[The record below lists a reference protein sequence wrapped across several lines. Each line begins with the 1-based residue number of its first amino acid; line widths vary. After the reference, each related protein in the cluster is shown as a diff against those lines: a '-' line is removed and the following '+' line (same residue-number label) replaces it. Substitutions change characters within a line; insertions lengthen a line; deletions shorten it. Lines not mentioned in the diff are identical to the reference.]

1 MDGLEGF
8 VFLGKC
14 PDKKVLVQENDSFSL
29 NVKLNDSVVDEMKKA
44 RVTRTLPNRSKPM
57 EQKLPDSWED
67 DDDDDDDDGRAGT
80 DDGSAGRSEAA
91 ALDVVD
97 ADESAAC
104 WEDHADDDAVIAL
117 RGSRNSSGGTGGA
130 VEPVVV
136 QECAQCGTMKDI
148 VLDKVDPDAAP
159 GDLFC
164 KDCWTAFDKS
174 MLEDTPLI
182 LINLSK
188 IEQQQVAAEEASK
201 VKGAR
206 DIDST
211 SSSLF
216 TQKLKD
222 ERAAELAAKVQR
234 NLTNR
239 FVTDLFDA
247 TTMGGG
253 LAGGGGSGGGMCYH
267 TNMRTWEEDLAC
279 LEME

>member
-1 MDGLEGF
+1 MDVLEGF

-14 PDKKVLVQENDSFSL
+14 PDKKVLVEENESFSL

-44 RVTRTLPNRSKPM
+44 RVTRTQPNRSKPM
-57 EQKLPDSWED
+57 DSWED
-67 DDDDDDDDGRAGT
+67 DDDDDNNDGRAGM
-80 DDGSAGRSEAA
+80 DDGSAGGSEAV
-91 ALDVVD
+91 ALDMVD
-97 ADESAAC
+97 SAESAAC

-117 RGSRNSSGGTGGA
+117 RGSRNSSGGTIGD

-136 QECAQCGTMKDI
+136 QECAQCGTMKGI

-174 MLEDTPLI
+174 MLEDMPLI

-201 VKGAR
+201 VKGDR
-206 DIDST
+206 VIDST

-216 TQKLKD
+216 TQTLTD

-239 FVTDLFDA
+239 FVTDLLDA

-253 LAGGGGSGGGMCYH
+253 LAGSGGSGGGMCYH
-267 TNMRTWEEDLAC
+267 TNMLTWEEDLAC